1 MIDKIIEFSLKNR
14 LLLIAFFLFLIGL
27 GIWASGNTPIDAIP
41 DIGENQVIVFT
52 DWPGRSPKDVEDQI
66 TYPLSVNLQGLPGV
80 KTVRSTSAFG
90 FSIIYI
96 IFKDNVEFYWARTR
110 VLERLNLAQTY
121 LPPEVTPVL
130 GPDATGLGQIFWYT
144 VEGKG
149 YDLAQLRSIH
159 DWYIRYQLNS
169 VAGVSE
175 VASVGGFIKQYQIDV
190 DPNRLLAY
198 GVNLGQIFN
207 AVKRSNIDVGAKVVE
222 ENNMEFI
229 VRGVGFIK
237 TISDIENISVVQR
250 DGTPVYI
257 KNLANVAVGPDFRR
271 GALDKEGQETTGGVV
286 VMRYGEN
293 PLRVIES
300 VKSKIRELQPG
311 LPEGVKIVPFYDR
324 TGLIHRSIDTLRQT
338 LLIEIII
345 TIAVI
350 TLFLLHFF
358 STMIV
363 SLILPVGVLLAFI
376 GMYFLKVDANIM
388 SLGGIAIAI
397 GAMVDYGIIV
407 TENIFRHLSE
417 RKEGDDIVATTL
429 TATKEIARPLL
440 VAMLTTVIGF
450 IPIFAL
456 QGQEGKLFIPLA
468 YTKTFAMIA
477 AVVLALTLIPVL
489 CTFWL
494 KGKLRLPE
502 ENYVARKLHQAY
514 EPAIKWALCHKKLVV
529 GFVGVILALG
539 VIVVPFLGREFMPP
553 LDEGAILFMPVTLPS
568 ASLTQVKE
576 VMKNQDE
583 ILRSF
588 PEVESVVGKLG
599 RAETA
604 TDPAPVSMIE
614 TVVNLKPK
622 KEWRKGMTK
631 DKLVQE
637 MDKALRIPGVSNI
650 WTQPIVNRIDM
661 LSTGIRTQV
670 GVKIYGEELAE
681 LQAIAEKVEKVLRE
695 VPGAVDLFSERIVGK
710 PYIEFEIDR
719 QAAARYGINVGD
731 IQDTIMTAVGGRNIS
746 TTVEKRER
754 YPIRVRYPRELRDN
768 LDELKRVLVASRNST
783 PVPISQV
790 AKINRVMGPAMINSE
805 NGLLRAY
812 VLLNVR
818 GRDVVGFVEEASKIV
833 AKKVELPPGYFIE
846 WSGQFENQVRA
857 KKTLLLIVPIAFL
870 LIFGILYKAFNSFP
884 QLMIVF
890 LGVPVAVSGG
900 LLVQRLLGFNFSV
913 AVWVGYIALAGI
925 ATDAGVIMI
934 SVLNDLF
941 NKRTD
946 PPELTSRQLVIKGG
960 LMRVRPIVM
969 TVATTALA
977 LLPIM
982 FSRGTGSEVMQPM
995 AAPII
1000 GGLITATLFNLFA
1013 VPVLYLL
1020 TKERGWHYSQFSY
1033 RLLKRRRKK

>member
-14 LLLIAFFLFLIGL
+14 LLIIAGFLLLIGI
-27 GIWASGNTPIDAIP
+27 GVWSAGNTPIDAIP
-41 DIGENQVIVFT
+41 DIGENQTIVFT

-96 IFKDNVEFYWARTR
+96 IFKDNVDFYWARTR

-121 LPPEVTPVL
+121 LPKDVTPVL

-149 YDLAQLRSIH
+149 YDLAELRSIH

-169 VAGVSE
+169 VSGVSE
-175 VASVGGFIKQYQIDV
+175 VASVGGYIKQYQIDV
-190 DPNRLLAY
+190 DPNKLLAY
-198 GVNLGQIFN
+198 KIKLGQVFN
-207 AVKRSNIDVGAKVVE
+207 AVRNSNVDVGAKVVE

-237 TISDIENISVVQR
+237 NVADIENIVIASR
-250 DGTPVYI
+250 DDVPIYV
-257 KNLANVAVGPDFRR
+257 KNIANVSIGPDFRR
-271 GALDKEGQETTGGVV
+271 GALDKEGQEATGGVV

-293 PLRVIES
+293 PLQVIES
-300 VKSKIRELQPG
+300 VKEKIKELEPG
-311 LPEGVKIVPFYDR
+311 LPKGVKIVPFYDR
-324 TGLIHRSIDTLRQT
+324 TGLIQRSINTLRST
-338 LLIEIII
+338 LFLEIII

-350 TLFLLHFF
+350 TLFLLHFS
-358 STMIV
+358 STLIV
-363 SLILPVGVLLAFI
+363 SMILPVGVLLAFI
-376 GMYFLKVDANIM
+376 AMYFFKVDANIM

-417 RKEGDDIVATTL
+417 RKEGDDIIATTL
-429 TATKEIARPLL
+429 AATKEIARPLI
-440 VAMLTTVIGF
+440 VAMMTTVIGF
-450 IPIFAL
+450 VPIFAL

-468 YTKTFAMIA
+468 YTKTFAMAA
-477 AVVLALTLIPVL
+477 AVILSLTLIPVL
-489 CTFWL
+489 CTFML

-502 ENYVARKLHQAY
+502 ENYIAKKLHNGY
-514 EPAIKWALCHKKLVV
+514 EPLVRWALSHKKLVV
-529 GFVGVILALG
+529 AVALAVMLLGFATS
-539 VIVVPFLGREFMPP
+539 PFIGREFMPP
-553 LDEGAILFMPVTLPS
+553 LDEGSILFMPVTLPS

-576 VMKNQDE
+576 IMKKQNE
-583 ILRSF
+583 IIKSF

-614 TVVNLKPK
+614 TVINLKPK
-622 KEWRKGMTK
+622 DKWRKGLTK
-631 DKLVQE
+631 EKLVRE
-637 MDKALRIPGVSNI
+637 LNAALQIPGVSNI

-670 GVKIYGEELAE
+670 GVKIFGDDLAKLQALAE
-681 LQAIAEKVEKVLRE
+681 EVEKVLRT
-695 VPGAVDLFSERIVGK
+695 VPGAVDLFSEKIVGK

-719 QAAARYGINVGD
+719 QAAARYGIQVGD
-731 IQDTIMTAVGGRNIS
+731 IQNVIMTAIGGNNI
-746 TTVEKRER
+746 TNTVEKRER
-754 YPIRVRYPRELRDN
+754 YPIRIRYSRELRDN
-768 LDELKRVLVASRNST
+768 IEALKRVLVSS
-783 PVPISQV
+783 PSGLHIPISQV
-790 AKINRVMGPAMINSE
+790 AKIKRVMGPAMINGE

-818 GRDVVGFVEEASKIV
+818 GRDMVGFVEEASRIVDQKVKI
-833 AKKVELPPGYFIE
+833 PNGYLLE

-857 KKTLLLIVPIAFL
+857 KKTLLLIVPLAFL
-870 LIFGILYKAFNSFP
+870 IIMAILYKAFNSFP
-884 QLMIVF
+884 QLMVVF
-890 LGVPVAVSGG
+890 LGIPVALSGG
-900 LLVQRLLGFNFSV
+900 IIAQRLLGFNFSV

-925 ATDAGVIMI
+925 ATDAGVLMI

-941 NKRTD
+941 SKGEVSHQAN
-946 PPELTSRQLVIKGG
+946 LVIKGA
-960 LMRVRPIVM
+960 LMRVRPIIM

-982 FSRGTGSEVMQPM
+982 FSSGTGSEIMKPM

-1000 GGLITATLFNLFA
+1000 GGLFTATLYNLIL
-1013 VPVLYLL
+1013 VPVLYLSI
-1020 TKERGWHYSQFSY
+1020 KERGWYFSRLPY
-1033 RLLKRRRKK
+1033 RIFSRRN